1 MGRRRN
7 ILYKVIIGA
16 CVFLLS
22 LSATFILLYLY
33 MPQRLSTAEP
43 VSTIQ
48 VPVSTPRPAASY
60 APPLQININKINV
73 STQIIPTGLTVNGDM
88 DISDDAER
96 VAWYQLGAKPG
107 EVGSA
112 VIAGHYGWKNRVP
125 SVFNDLHK
133 LVVGDQISIE
143 KQDGTTETFVVHRM
157 ETYQP
162 EQDATEVFTSKDGKA
177 HLNLITCQGV
187 WNRGQATY
195 SERLVVFTE
204 STKNQ

>member
-16 CVFLLS
+16 CVLLLS

-48 VPVSTPRPAASY
+48 VPVSTPKPAASY
-60 APPLQININKINV
+60 SPPVQININKINV

-133 LVVGDQISIE
+133 LVVGDQISIV
-143 KQDGTTETFVVHRM
+143 KQDGTTETFVVRRM